1 MFFCRVSETD
11 DYRHISLIKL
21 QKCFLVPHHFI
32 AYTSGNLMEQS
43 NAIEPVIKR
52 KSNAQI
58 FLENVVYIAIAI
70 GLALLVQKFIIRPF
84 VVNGASMD
92 PTLATGDYLL
102 IDEVTYRLREP
113 ERGDVVVFRAPPEPT
128 KFFIKRII
136 GLPGDTVSIS
146 GSKITITNEAN
157 PKGFVLSEPFI
168 THISSN
174 QLVVTVPDGEY
185 FVMGDNRSGSFD
197 SRSWGTLPKANLRGR
212 ALLRLLPI
220 KQADYL
226 PGKVT
231 YEQND

>member
-1 MFFCRVSETD
+1 
-11 DYRHISLIKL
+11 
-21 QKCFLVPHHFI
+21 
-32 AYTSGNLMEQS
+32 MEQI
-43 NAIEPVIKR
+43 NTINPEIKS
-52 KSNAQI
+52 KSRLKI
-58 FLENVVYIAIAI
+58 FGENVLYILVAI
-70 GLALLVQKFIIRPF
+70 GLAMLVQKFIIRPF

-102 IDEVTYRLREP
+102 IDEVSYKLREP
-113 ERGDVVVFRAPPEPT
+113 ERGDVVVFRAPPEPD
-128 KFFIKRII
+128 KFFIKRLI

-146 GSKITITNEAN
+146 GSVITITNAEY

-174 QLVVTVPDGEY
+174 KLEIKIPEDEY

-220 KQADYL
+220 KEIDYL
-226 PGKVT
+226 PGKVN
-231 YEQND
+231 YN

>member
-1 MFFCRVSETD
+1 
-11 DYRHISLIKL
+11 
-21 QKCFLVPHHFI
+21 
-32 AYTSGNLMEQS
+32 MEQS

-52 KSNAQI
+52 KSNARI

-197 SRSWGTLPKANLRGR
+197 SRSWGTLPKENLRGR
-212 ALLRLLPI
+212 ALFRLLPI
-220 KQADYL
+220 KELDYL
-226 PGKVT
+226 PGKIN
-231 YEQND
+231 YE